1 MTFSWPGY
9 CLTNEMNLGQA
20 EKEEY
25 LKTGILKIWDDRFKK
40 ITRDILPE
48 LEDGGNLARISWFE
62 VGSLGRRFG
71 ELRGPNDGE
80 LNLFRGD

>member
-1 MTFSWPGY
+1 M
-9 CLTNEMNLGQA
+9 
-20 EKEEY
+20 
-25 LKTGILKIWDDRFKK
+25 IDFKK